1 MAPLAK
7 YWGPGPLR
15 PPRIDAPDPSDSMAS
30 CYFIVLFACGMYT
43 RLTTRQLLARAR

>member
-7 YWGPGPLR
+7 YWGARAPPA
-15 PPRIDAPDPSDSMAS
+15 PRIDAPDPSDSMAS